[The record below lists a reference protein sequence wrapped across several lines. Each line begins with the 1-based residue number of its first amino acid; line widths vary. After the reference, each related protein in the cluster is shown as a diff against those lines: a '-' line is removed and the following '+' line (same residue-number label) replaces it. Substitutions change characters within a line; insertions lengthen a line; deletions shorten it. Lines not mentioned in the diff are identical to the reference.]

1 MGNRLTKI
9 YTRKGDD
16 GTTGLASG
24 ERVGKD
30 CLLIKAQGDLDELN
44 SSIGC
49 VLSHSVSAQLV
60 SVLNAVQHH
69 LFNIG
74 GELSAPQCE
83 LTSSENIAWLE
94 RWIDFYNEEL
104 PPLKEFILPGGDGA
118 VSHCHLARTVCRR
131 AERHLVEWSREHEIR
146 SELIQY
152 INRLSDLLFVMC
164 RVIEKDNNA
173 TSNYWNKE
181 LIPPE
186 PPLTNK

>member
-49 VLSHSVSAQLV
+49 VLSHSDSFQVV

-152 INRLSDLLFVMC
+152 INRLSDLLFVLC